1 MALLALGCGTLK
13 ACVSGVYA
21 AEIGSQQERSAV
33 LLLLSDNIECAI
45 FPAAVLALS
54 AEESLGDILVII
66 SGKGF
71 LACTA
76 NLPTG

>member
-1 MALLALGCGTLK
+1 MVEPL
-13 ACVSGVYA
+13 SGVYA
-21 AEIGSQQERSAV
+21 AEIGSQQERSAL

-45 FPAAVLALS
+45 IRAVVPALS
-54 AEESLGDILVII
+54 AEESSGDILVII